1 MPHPVIML
9 DFDDVLVET
18 RAPKLA
24 ALRAAFA
31 HDGVAIDDDLLD
43 TVCLGVS
50 IPAAVRGAYRQAN
63 VPADET
69 MIELAALRADRTLAA
84 ASQHGLPLAPGAMD
98 FVRNASGHVRL
109 AIVTS
114 ARRRDVEALLE
125 LAGLR
130 DAFECV
136 LTADDHAGT
145 EPSPDPYDAALFRL
159 AHGESIR
166 AGGETAM
173 VASLNAT
180 TAARA
185 ARLTVV
191 VVGPV
196 SPTVAFAG
204 DGYLASLQGATV
216 ADAVRFSRRAEAT

>member
-1 MPHPVIML
+1 M
-9 DFDDVLVET
+9 DFDDVLAET
-18 RAPKLA
+18 RAPKLD
-24 ALRAAFA
+24 ALRTAFA
-31 HDGVAIDDDLLD
+31 FDGVVIDDDFLD
-43 TVCLGVS
+43 TICLGVS
-50 IPAAVRGAYRQAN
+50 IPAAVRGVYRQAN

-69 MIELAALRADRTLAA
+69 MIELATLRADRAFAA
-84 ASQHGLPLAPGAMD
+84 TTQHGILLAPGAAD
-98 FVRNASGHVRL
+98 FVRNASAQVRL

-136 LTADDHAGT
+136 LTADDRTGF
-145 EPSPDPYDAALFRL
+145 EPSPESYDAALFRL

-166 AGGETAM
+166 AGGETAI
-173 VASLNAT
+173 VASLNAAA
-180 TAARA
+180 AARA
-185 ARLTVV
+185 AQLTVV

-204 DGYLASLQGATV
+204 DGYMATLEGVAV
-216 ADAVRFSRRAEAT
+216 ADAVRFSRRARAT

>member
-1 MPHPVIML
+1 MSHPIIIL

-43 TVCLGVS
+43 AICLGVS
-50 IPAAVRGAYRQAN
+50 IPAGVRGAYRQAN

-69 MIELAALRADRTLAA
+69 MIDLAALRADRAFAA

-125 LAGLR
+125 FAGLR

-136 LTADDHAGT
+136 LTADDHAGA

-166 AGGETAM
+166 AGDETAM

-180 TAARA
+180 AAARA
-185 ARLTVV
+185 ALLRVV
-191 VVGPV
+191 VIGPV
-196 SPTVAFAG
+196 SPAVAFAG
-204 DGYLASLQGATV
+204 DGYLPSLQGVSV
-216 ADAVRFSRRAEAT
+216 ADVVRLSRRAEAT

>member
-1 MPHPVIML
+1 MIAWPV
-9 DFDDVLVET
+9 
-18 RAPKLA
+18 
-24 ALRAAFA
+24 
-31 HDGVAIDDDLLD
+31 VA
-43 TVCLGVS
+43 S
-50 IPAAVRGAYRQAN
+50 F
-63 VPADET
+63 
-69 MIELAALRADRTLAA
+69 ELAALRADSAFAA
-84 ASQHGLPLAPGAMD
+84 AAQHGFPLAPGAMD
-98 FVRNASGHVRL
+98 FVRNASGQVRL

-114 ARRRDVEALLE
+114 ARRRDVEAMLE

-136 LTADDHAGT
+136 LTADDYAGT

-159 AHGESIR
+159 ARGERIR

-180 TAARA
+180 AAARA

-204 DGYLASLQGATV
+204 DGYLASLQDVTV